1 MQDQVQTKVLTYINS
16 QARNK
21 VILYRETLPGITP
34 IDMGR
39 TLAQAIYNLTDDS
52 KLSMRVTHL
61 VDEIANNSVTNHP
74 EYGRSLA
81 ISNLGIL
88 LEPGLKQDFAKLL
101 EKHSNNN
108 LLFVQWEGEIVNGHL
123 YFLSK
128 DKGVKINISNLS
140 HIAI

>member
-16 QARNK
+16 HARNK
-21 VILYRETLPGITP
+21 VIFYRETLSEITP

-39 TLAQAIYNLTDDS
+39 TLAQAIYNLTDDT
-52 KLSMRVTHL
+52 KLSIRVTYL

-74 EYGRSLA
+74 KYGRSLA

-108 LLFVQWEGEIVNGHL
+108 VLFVRWKGEIENGYL

-128 DKGVKINISNLS
+128 EKGVKINISNLS